1 MKTDTIKVALLDDYH
16 GVAERYADW
25 AALGPQVQVQ
35 VFRDYLPEAERVR
48 ALQPFDVIVAM
59 RERTPFP
66 ASLIESLPNLRLL
79 VTTGVRNLAIDMD
92 ACSRRGIVVC
102 SAPGSADANT
112 ATAEL
117 AWAHI
122 LALFKNLT
130 TEDANM
136 RRGLW
141 QTGMPRPL
149 AGKCLGVVGLGK
161 LGTAVAQVGKAFGMD
176 VLAWSPNL
184 TPERAQQAGVAYAA
198 KHELF
203 ANADVVSVHL
213 ILSERTRQVVDAAAL
228 AAMKPT
234 AFLVNT
240 SRAGLVDQDALLDA
254 LRKGRIGGAGLD
266 VFSEEP
272 LPPTDTL
279 RALDNVVLTP
289 HLGYVSPEN
298 FTAFYRS
305 ALEAVKGWMA
315 GQPVR
320 VLNP

>member
-1 MKTDTIKVALLDDYH
+1 MSADTINIALLDDYH

-25 AALGPQVQVQ
+25 TTLGPQVRVHT
-35 VFRDYLPEAERVR
+35 FRDFLPKDDRVA
-48 ALQPFDVIVAM
+48 ALRSFDVIVAM

-66 ASLIESLPNLRLL
+66 AALIEALPKLRLL
-79 VTTGVRNLAIDMD
+79 VTTGMRNLAIDMD
-92 ACSRRGIVVC
+92 ACTRRGIVVC
-102 SAPGSADANT
+102 GAPGSADANT

-117 AWAHI
+117 AWTHI

-149 AGKCLGVVGLGK
+149 AGKRLGVVGLGK
-161 LGTAVAQVGKAFGMD
+161 LGTAVAQVGKAFGMH
-176 VLAWSPNL
+176 VQAWSPNL
-184 TPERAQQAGVAYAA
+184 TPERAEQAGVEYAA
-198 KHELF
+198 KHTLF
-203 ANADVVSVHL
+203 AEADVVSVHL
-213 ILSERTRQVVDAAAL
+213 ILSDSTRHVVDAAAL
-228 AAMKPT
+228 AAMKPS

-254 LRKGRIGGAGLD
+254 LRKGRIAGAGLD
-266 VFSEEP
+266 VFDVEP
-272 LPPTDTL
+272 LPPTDAW

-298 FTAFYRS
+298 FTAFYRN
-305 ALEAVKGWMA
+305 ALGAVQAWLA
-315 GQPVR
+315 GKPVK
-320 VLNP
+320 VLNA

>member
-1 MKTDTIKVALLDDYH
+1 MNTDTIKVALLDDYH

-25 AALGPQVQVQ
+25 SALGPQVQVQ
-35 VFRDYLPEAERVR
+35 SFRDYLPEADR
-48 ALQPFDVIVAM
+48 AGVLQPFDVVVAM

-66 ASLIESLPNLRLL
+66 AELISSLPNLRLL
-79 VTTGVRNLAIDMD
+79 VTTGVRNLAIDLD
-92 ACSRRGIVVC
+92 ACSRGGIMVC
-102 SAPGSADANT
+102 AAPGSPDANT

-117 AWAHI
+117 TWAHI
-122 LALFKNLT
+122 LALFKNLV

-141 QTGMPRPL
+141 QTGMPLPL
-149 AGKCLGVVGLGK
+149 AGKRLGVVGLGK
-161 LGTAVAQVGKAFGMD
+161 LGTAVAQVGKAFGMQ

-184 TPERAQQAGVAYAA
+184 TPERAEQAGVTYAD

-203 ANADVVSVHL
+203 SNADVISVHL
-213 ILSERTRQVVDAAAL
+213 ILSDSTRHVVDTAAL

-254 LRKGRIGGAGLD
+254 LRKGRIAGAGLD
-266 VFSEEP
+266 VFAEEP
-272 LPPTDTL
+272 LPATDAW

-289 HLGYVSPEN
+289 HLGYVSAEN
-298 FTAFYRS
+298 FTVFYQN
-305 ALEAVKGWMA
+305 ALEDVRAWMA
-315 GQPVR
+315 GAPVR